1 LKAKIKLNI
10 LLKRLD
16 TILELPKGTS
26 KKEVKKFLN
35 IKETSKLDFEETIYV
50 LRFVDNILLELGYDE
65 AENL

>member
-1 LKAKIKLNI
+1 M
-10 LLKRLD
+10 KRLD

-35 IKETSKLDFEETIYV
+35 IKETSKLDFEQTIYV